1 MSKKEDEAM
10 RDYEWSIMHREDDP
24 DPMEEYEWSIMSHL
38 KDD

>member
-1 MSKKEDEAM
+1 MKHENNNSMD
-10 RDYEWSIMHREDDP
+10 DYEWSIMHREDDP